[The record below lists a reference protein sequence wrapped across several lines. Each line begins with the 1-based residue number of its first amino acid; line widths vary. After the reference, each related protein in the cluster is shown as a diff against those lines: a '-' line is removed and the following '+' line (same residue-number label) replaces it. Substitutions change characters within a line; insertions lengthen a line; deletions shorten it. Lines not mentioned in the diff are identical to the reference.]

1 MSAKYKICLFFKL
14 LTLLFLFLGCL
25 MTVGKSLNGGCGE
38 ILIPQISSQLK
49 FLYIAGSWLKFSI
62 CVG

>member
-1 MSAKYKICLFFKL
+1 
-14 LTLLFLFLGCL
+14 